1 MLLLQSIIRNHTVI
15 HTYQGQL
22 KVALPD
28 RQLQGIHLDDLFKV
42 NGSESRERHFD
53 QDRRHPQK
61 QVGVRA
67 LGEEIFGIAPNG
79 FAEEQDAKDECRQRP
94 PLGPGVLSLE
104 EDGGETGR
112 GQYFALGKD
121 GEHAGANVAEG
132 NETENVHGSVNER
145 QSDHFSALLDE
156 IIQAGEGRVGG
167 CCFLFVVQQ
176 APVYHVGRE
185 EQFDDFPR
193 EQNFVF
199 GIVLAQNALTVAPQ
213 YRKEGI
219 LQRQDDQDHDFGAVG
234 PA

>member
-1 MLLLQSIIRNHTVI
+1 
-15 HTYQGQL
+15 L

-28 RQLQGIHLDDLFKV
+28 RQLQGVHLDDLFKV

-53 QDRRHPQK
+53 QDRRDTEK
-61 QVGVRA
+61 QVGVGA
-67 LGEEIFGIAPNG
+67 LGEEIFGISPNG
-79 FAEEQDAKDECRQRP
+79 FAKEEDAKNECRQRP

-104 EDGGETGR
+104 ENGGETGR

-132 NETENVHGSVNER
+132 NETENVHGSVNKR

-156 IIQAGEGRVGG
+156 IIQAGEGRVSGGG
-167 CCFLFVVQQ
+167 CFFHNGGGGCLLTQQ

-185 EQFDDFPR
+185 EQFNDFPR

-199 GIVLAQNALTVAPQ
+199 GIVFAQNALTVAAQ